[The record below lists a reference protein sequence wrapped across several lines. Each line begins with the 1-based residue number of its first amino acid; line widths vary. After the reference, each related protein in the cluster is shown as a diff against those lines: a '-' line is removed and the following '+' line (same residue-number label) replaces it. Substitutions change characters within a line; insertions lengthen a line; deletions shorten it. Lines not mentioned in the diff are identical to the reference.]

1 MPRIV
6 SLIASAT
13 EIVCAL
19 GLEDQLVGRSH
30 ECDYPPSVSRLPIC
44 TGPKFDVHGT
54 SREIDGRVKTV
65 LAEATSVYRVDADLL
80 KRLRPDV
87 VLTQSQCA
95 VCAVS
100 TRDVEDALG
109 DWLGSRPNV
118 LSLVP
123 NRLSDIWED
132 IRWTAEVLGVERM
145 GSELISRL
153 QERMR
158 AVVIKA
164 EQLPHRPT
172 VACLEW
178 IDPLMAAGNWMPELV
193 AMAGGRNLF
202 GAAGEHSPWTTWEQL
217 RDSDPEVIASLP
229 CGYDLAKTRAEMAT
243 LQRHP
248 EWERLRAVRD
258 GRVAVTDGNQYFNR
272 PGPRLAE
279 SLDILAEIIHPR
291 AFELGHRGEGWEP
304 L

>member
-30 ECDYPPSVSRLPIC
+30 ECDFPPSVHRLPVC
-44 TGPKFDVHGT
+44 TAPKFDIDGS
-54 SREIDGRVKTV
+54 SREIDRRVKTV
-65 LAEATSVYRVDADLL
+65 LAEATSVYRVDEDLL
-80 KRLRPDV
+80 RQLRPDV
-87 VLTQSQCA
+87 VLTQAQCE

-109 DWLGSRPNV
+109 DWIGTRPRV
-118 LSLVP
+118 LSLLP

-132 IRWTAEVLGVERM
+132 IGRTAEVLNVPARGE
-145 GSELISRL
+145 ELVARL
-153 QERMR
+153 QARIRDVVYKTERLSER
-158 AVVIKA
+158 SS
-164 EQLPHRPT
+164 

-178 IDPLMAAGNWMPELV
+178 IDPLMAAGNWVPELV
-193 AMAGGRNLF
+193 VMAGGRNLF
-202 GAAGEHSPWTTWEQL
+202 GVAGEHSHWMTWGQL
-217 RDSDPEVIASLP
+217 RERDPEVIVSLP
-229 CGYDLAKTRAEMAT
+229 CGYGLAKTREEMAS
-243 LQRHP
+243 LQGNP
-248 EWERLRAVRD
+248 EWGLLRAVRT

-272 PGPRLAE
+272 PGPRLVG
-279 SLDILAEIIHPR
+279 SLEILAEILHPR
-291 AFELGHRGEGWEP
+291 AFEFGHRGNGWEP